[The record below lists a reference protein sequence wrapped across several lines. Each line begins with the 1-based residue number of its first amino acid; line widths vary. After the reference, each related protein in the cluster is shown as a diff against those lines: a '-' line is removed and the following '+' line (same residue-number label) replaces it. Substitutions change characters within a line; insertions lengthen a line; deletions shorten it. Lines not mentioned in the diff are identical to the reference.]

1 MINVTK
7 ALDIIL
13 SYPGLAGIEK
23 MPILDSLGR
32 ILAQDIKAKDN
43 IPPFANSAMDG
54 FALNSKDTKGA
65 FSKTPQAFKILRDLP
80 AGTVTRKKLG
90 CNETVRIMTG
100 AVLPY
105 GADCVIKKE
114 DVKEVSSKKKHG
126 YIYVFKEVECGENIR
141 YAGEDVKKGE
151 KVLTAGAKIGPAETG
166 MLAALGVGKI
176 KIYKKPRV
184 GIISTGDELAEIG
197 DKLRPGKIRN
207 SNSYSLY
214 ASILD
219 AAALPFNFGVVSDKM
234 KKIKDKIRQAL
245 KSGIDMLLISG
256 GVSVGEYDY
265 VKGALADLGV
275 KIKFWQVAMR
285 PGKPLVFAVSGKTMI
300 FGLPGNPVSSLV
312 CFEEFVRP
320 AIMQR
325 AGARENPHRNVYA
338 ESLQTIEKKKGL
350 TYFFRVKLE
359 EQNGKLFARL
369 TGPQG
374 SGILK
379 SLVLADGIMV
389 LPEEVEVVK
398 KGDSVQVQLL
408 KAQ

>member
-1 MINVTK
+1 MMSVK
-7 ALDIIL
+7 EALDIIYSNTRPCNVTENIDIFS
-13 SYPGLAGIEK
+13 SY
-23 MPILDSLGR
+23 SR
-32 ILAQDIKAKDN
+32 ILAQDIYSKDN
-43 IPPFANSAMDG
+43 IPPFNNSAMDG
-54 FALNSKDTKGA
+54 FAVIAMDTKKA
-65 FSKTPQAFKILRDLP
+65 TKAYPKVLRIVADLA
-80 AGTVTRKKLG
+80 AGYSIKRRLKH
-90 CNETVRIMTG
+90 NETVRIMTG

-126 YIYVFKEVECGENIR
+126 YIYVFKEVECTENIR

-166 MLAALGVGKI
+166 MLAALGVSKI
-176 KIYKKPRV
+176 KVYKKPRV

-197 DKLRPGKIRN
+197 DRLRPGKIRN

-219 AAALPFNFGVVSDKM
+219 CGALPLDFGVVSDK
-234 KKIKDKIRQAL
+234 KEKIKNKIRQAL
-245 KSGIDMLLISG
+245 KSCIDILLISG

-285 PGKPLVFAVSGKTMI
+285 PGKPLVFAALGKTMI

-359 EQNGKLFARL
+359 EKNGKLFARL

-389 LPEEVEVVK
+389 LPEELAVVK
-398 KGDSVQVQLL
+398 KGDIVKVQLL
-408 KAQ
+408 